1 MFAAKNLPSYSTLG
15 LDPATATQKA
25 LAYWTDNVRTA
36 AKFGM
41 WWTERWMQAPTYFT
55 AWAITRTVGATP
67 IMKTAKPAAPVA
79 NVIRIADV
87 IEAAAATVAV
97 PAQTAA
103 TALEIVEIE
112 ATVAAEALPPIVQA
126 FAKQAETVVETLPP
140 VIESVAE
147 AIAPPAEPH
156 DLTRLVGI
164 GPKLAV
170 ALAERGVTRFEHIAN
185 WTQDDLAEI
194 DKALDLKGRAVRDA
208 WVAQA
213 RRFAADS

>member
-1 MFAAKNLPSYSTLG
+1 MFAAKNLPSYPTFG
-15 LDPATATQKA
+15 IDPSAPARRA
-25 LAYWTDNVRTA
+25 LAYWTDSFRTA
-36 AKFGM
+36 SDFGL
-41 WWTERWMQAPTYFT
+41 WWTQKWIQAPTYFT

-67 IMKTAKPAAPVA
+67 IVEAVAPLPLAK
-79 NVIRIADV
+79 VIRIADV
-87 IEAAAATVAV
+87 IEAAAATAAA
-97 PAQTAA
+97 PAQIAA
-103 TALEIVEIE
+103 TTLEIVETQ
-112 ATVAAEALPPIVQA
+112 ATAAAEMVPPVVQA
-126 FAKQAETVVETLPP
+126 VAEEAETVAEAVPP
-140 VIESVAE
+140 VMESVAE

-170 ALAERGVTRFEHIAN
+170 ALAELGVTRFEHIAA

-213 RRFAADS
+213 KRFAADS

>member
-15 LDPATATQKA
+15 LDPSTATQKA
-25 LAYWTDNVRTA
+25 LTYWTDNVRTA

-67 IMKTAKPAAPVA
+67 AAKATAPLPLAK
-79 NVIRIADV
+79 VIRIADV
-87 IEAAAATVAV
+87 IEAAAATAAA
-97 PAQTAA
+97 PAQVAA

-112 ATVAAEALPPIVQA
+112 ATAASEAVPPVVHAVVEDIETVAAEV
-126 FAKQAETVVETLPP
+126 PP
-140 VIESVAE
+140 VLESVAE
-147 AIAPPAEPH
+147 AVAAPAEPH

-170 ALAERGVTRFEHIAN
+170 ALAERGVTRFEHIAA
-185 WTQDDLAEI
+185 WTQDNLADI

-213 RRFAADS
+213 KRFAADS